1 MKREANVHQSIGPF
15 TITVDQL
22 EHLIFYVESELTGEC
37 LRLSDIEINSKDT
50 KLSYEDVTEF
60 KNHQPWNDRI
70 DKFAVKFRND
80 DFSKYISISGGTEND
95 NDIYVSGDDAAWVT
109 GASKEIRNKMRR
121 YTRWYGVFFKDIFS
135 GFLSFAFAYIAILA
149 LIIFMYSE
157 FAESEIVNRN
167 YTSDKISW
175 PAILVWIAP
184 FPILMLM
191 FRFAPKTSKIVQDKK
206 KHNVLAIWGLLIG
219 LGGLAVGLAKLFF

>member
-22 EHLIFYVESELTGEC
+22 EHLILYVESELTGEF

-80 DFSKYISISGGTEND
+80 DFSY
-95 NDIYVSGDDAAWVT
+95 
-109 GASKEIRNKMRR
+109 
-121 YTRWYGVFFKDIFS
+121 
-135 GFLSFAFAYIAILA
+135 LL
-149 LIIFMYSE
+149 
-157 FAESEIVNRN
+157 
-167 YTSDKISW
+167 
-175 PAILVWIAP
+175 
-184 FPILMLM
+184 
-191 FRFAPKTSKIVQDKK
+191 DKK
-206 KHNVLAIWGLLIG
+206 
-219 LGGLAVGLAKLFF
+219 